1 MVIDALRQEFL
12 ESLRLR
18 QGLSIATCHTYGH
31 HVGTYLES
39 LRAAECAAAA
49 AMPEH
54 VAAHIGTLR
63 VRGLRSATIFC
74 AGMAIRAFH
83 RFLLARGYATED
95 PTQGLESPKITSRV
109 PEPMSVDEVQR
120 LLAAVPGQGFAHVR
134 DRAILELLYGCGLRI
149 SEALGLDVEHVHME
163 DGYIRVKGK
172 GSHERL
178 VPLGSQAAE
187 ALRFYLAVRDIRFP
201 VNNHALFLS
210 RCGTRLRKGGFGP
223 RLKRYAARAGIKR
236 NIHPHLL
243 RHSFAVHLLAGH
255 ADLRSLQLLL
265 GHSSLSTTQRYLQL
279 DFNALRETCRQAHPR
294 F

>member
-95 PTQGLESPKITSRV
+95 PTVGLESPKIMSRV
-109 PEPMSVDEVQR
+109 PEPLSVDEVER
-120 LLAAVPGQGFAHVR
+120 LLAAVPGQGISFLR
-134 DRAILELLYGCGLRI
+134 DGAILELLYHGLRLG
-149 SEALGLDVEHVHME
+149 EALGLDVAHVHLGE
-163 DGYIRVKGK
+163 GYIKVMGK
-172 GSHERL
+172 GSRERL
-178 VPLGSQAAE
+178 VPIGDKATESIVK
-187 ALRFYLAVRDIRFP
+187 YLAARAARFGQAGP
-201 VNNHALFLS
+201 LFLS
-210 RCGTRLRKGGFGP
+210 RCGTRLGKSVFQRRF
-223 RLKRYAARAGIKR
+223 KRYAARAGITR
-236 NIHPHLL
+236 RVYPHLL
-243 RHSFAVHLLAGH
+243 RHSFALHLLAGH

-279 DFNALRETCRQAHPR
+279 DFSALRETCRRAHPR